1 MQVELLEM
9 LDQNRVALTIAL
21 RRASAAGLAGVLARY
36 GITRLTLHTEA
47 LIWSTVGINIVGSFL
62 LGLLAAEH
70 WFSRDVREAIGVGF
84 LGGFT
89 TSPPSACR
97 SCWRPRAGAP
107 GRPRGTSS
115 SVVED
120 DTRPRA
126 RRPGEAAGYLA
137 ASVVG
142 GIAAAA
148 LGYWLGRRL
157 ASVASSSATS
167 PSTRRA
173 ISSRVARTS
182 SIGRP
187 FGSAR
192 SQSR

>member
-1 MQVELLEM
+1 VTT
-9 LDQNRVALTIAL
+9 ALVG
-21 RRASAAGLAGVLARY
+21 AAGLAGVLARY

-89 TSPPSACR
+89 TFSTFSVQIVLEAEGG
-97 SCWRPRAGAP
+97 RAGK
-107 GRPRGTSS
+107 
-115 SVVED
+115 
-120 DTRPRA
+120 
-126 RRPGEAAGYLA
+126 AAGYLV

-157 ASVASSSATS
+157 A
-167 PSTRRA
+167 
-173 ISSRVARTS
+173 
-182 SIGRP
+182 
-187 FGSAR
+187 
-192 SQSR
+192 